1 MRTLFLYGTALFFFS
16 GSVACNKPVEEQVII
31 APKYNKQDYAQFAQD
46 ALQYCYRKSLNT
58 DFFIL
63 IDLSVHSG
71 KNRFFIWDF
80 SKNAF
85 THSYLV
91 SHGCCNNPW
100 GEDYNKTNAIVSNV
114 PNSHCS
120 SVGKYILGERGYSN
134 WGVNKKYLMHGM
146 ESTNNNA
153 LARQIVFHSW
163 DMVANNEI
171 FPAGTP
177 EGWGCPAVS
186 NNAFRV
192 IDSKVQGVSK
202 RTLMW
207 IIN

>member
-1 MRTLFLYGTALFFFS
+1 MS
-16 GSVACNKPVEEQVII
+16 I